1 MQPTPETN
9 RLDLELVNRGL
20 AESRT
25 RATRLIQ
32 SGGVR
37 VDSRVVLKPGRLVGP
52 ESSLEVTAL
61 DRWVSR
67 AANKLLFACEK
78 FGLSFTDRV
87 VLDVGASTGGFTE
100 VALARGAKRVIA
112 LDVGH
117 GQIHPTIR
125 ANHRVTV
132 VEGQN
137 VRDLSTEIVSDWGA
151 GAIDDVVADVSFI
164 SLDKVVPALISAIG
178 ADFRYVFLVKPQ
190 FEVGKGNLKEGIVRD
205 EAKRNKAV
213 SDVCEMIASNG
224 LPISGLVASPTPGES
239 GNLEAIVHGDRK
251 NALDAREWRDLA
263 RSVFGG

>member
-37 VDSRVVLKPGRLVGP
+37 VDSRVVLKPGRLVAP
-52 ESSLEVTAL
+52 DSLLEVTAL

-78 FGLSFTDRV
+78 FDLNFTGRV

-100 VALARGAKRVIA
+100 VALSRGAKRVIA

-117 GQIHPTIR
+117 GQLHPKIR
-125 ANHRVTV
+125 DNQKVTV

-137 VRDLSTEIVSDWGA
+137 VRDLTAEIVSEWGV
-151 GAIDDVVADVSFI
+151 GVIDDVIADVSFI
-164 SLDKVVPALISAIG
+164 SLDKVVPALVAALG
-178 ADFRYVFLVKPQ
+178 TNFRYVFLIKPQ

-205 EAKRNKAV
+205 AAKRSNAV
-213 SDVCEMIASNG
+213 SDVCEMIALNG
-224 LPISGLVASPTPGES
+224 LPISGLIASPTPGES
-239 GNLEAIVHGDRK
+239 GNLEAIVYGESK
-251 NALDAREWRDLA
+251 NALDAREWTDLA